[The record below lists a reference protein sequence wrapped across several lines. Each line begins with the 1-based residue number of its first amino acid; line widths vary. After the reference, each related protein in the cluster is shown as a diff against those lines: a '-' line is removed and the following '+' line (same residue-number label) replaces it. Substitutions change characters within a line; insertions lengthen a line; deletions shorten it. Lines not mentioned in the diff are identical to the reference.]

1 MTLAEAAKAPNSG
14 MGAALRAGVEQI
26 SARQQFTF
34 RLYVRLVLPADGFVF
49 YAPVDSVD
57 APLTTLPSKIM
68 RLGSLHLS
76 QTTIQDVAESYARQD
91 VIFTAEE
98 QVIEFESMGSNDF
111 LYVLQLPNG
120 SLAAFNGQRK
130 RYDQAAIWHY
140 TGRALLPYEASQFIA
155 SPNDIPADNVVSNSL
170 PFWLAMSTDVLPVYP
185 SFLVPQNAIP
195 PYVAADIGDTGGIGA
210 SPLYGTNFSQTQL
223 TQEIVRFT
231 FYGVRNAG
239 VLDFQRALLQNS
251 GDAGDG
257 KAYGVMS
264 IPVPVDGKKPQSEFG
279 IIAQE
284 KTMDLQVNYYQARA
298 RDEARKLI
306 ESAFITVTTE

>member
-1 MTLAEAAKAPNSG
+1 MTLAEASKAPNAG
-14 MGAALRAGVEQI
+14 MGAALRAGVEQL

-34 RLYVRLVLPADGFVF
+34 TLYKRLVLPADGFVF
-49 YAPVDSVD
+49 YAPAASVSPPITSQ
-57 APLTTLPSKIM
+57 ALTLS
-68 RLGSLHLS
+68 LSGSLHLS

-91 VIFTAEE
+91 VIFTSEE
-98 QVIEFESMGSNDF
+98 QVIEFEQVAADL
-111 LYVLQLPNG
+111 LYVFELPNG

-140 TGRALLPYEASQFIA
+140 TGRALLPFEASQFIA
-155 SPNDIPADNVVSNSL
+155 SPSDIPADNVVSNSL
-170 PFWLAMSTDVLPVYP
+170 PFWLAMSTDALPVYP

-195 PYVAADIGDTGGIGA
+195 PYVAADIGDTSGIGA
-210 SPLYGTNFSQTQL
+210 SPMYGPDFSQTQL
-223 TQEIVRFT
+223 SQEIVRFT

-257 KAYGVMS
+257 KAYGAMS

-306 ESAFITVTTE
+306 ESAFITITTE

>member
-1 MTLAEAAKAPNSG
+1 MTLAEAAKSPNAG
-14 MGAALRAGVEQI
+14 MGAALRAGVEQL

-34 RLYVRLVLPADGFVF
+34 TLYKRLVLPADGFVF
-49 YAPVDSVD
+49 YAPASSVSPPITSQ
-57 APLTTLPSKIM
+57 PLTLTLS
-68 RLGSLHLS
+68 GSLHLS
-76 QTTIQDVAESYARQD
+76 QTTIQDVAEAFARQD
-91 VIFTAEE
+91 VIFTSEE
-98 QVIEFESMGSNDF
+98 QVIEFEQVDADL
-111 LYVLQLPNG
+111 LYVFELPNG

-155 SPNDIPADNVVSNSL
+155 SPSDIPADNVVSNSL
-170 PFWLAMSTDVLPVYP
+170 PFWLAMSTDALPVYP

-210 SPLYGTNFSQTQL
+210 SPLYGPNFSQSQL
-223 TQEIVRFT
+223 TQEVVRFT

-306 ESAFITVTTE
+306 ESAFITITTE

>member
-1 MTLAEAAKAPNSG
+1 MTLSEAAKAPNAG
-14 MGAALRAGVEQI
+14 MGAALRAGVEQL

-34 RLYVRLVLPADGFVF
+34 TLYKRLVLPADGFVF
-49 YAPVDSVD
+49 YAPASSVS
-57 APLTTLPSKIM
+57 PPITSPKLTLSLP
-68 RLGSLHLS
+68 GSLHLS
-76 QTTIQDVAESYARQD
+76 QTTIQDVAEAYARQD
-91 VIFTAEE
+91 VIFTSED
-98 QVIEFESMGSNDF
+98 QVVEFEAAGSDL
-111 LYVLQLPNG
+111 LYVLELPNG

-140 TGRALLPYEASQFIA
+140 TGRALMPYEATQFIA
-155 SPNDIPADNVVSNSL
+155 SPADIPADNVVSNSL
-170 PFWLAMSTDVLPVYP
+170 PFWLAMSTDSLPVYP

-210 SPLYGTNFSQTQL
+210 SPLYGPNFSQSQL
-223 TQEIVRFT
+223 TQESVRFT

-257 KAYGVMS
+257 KAYGAMS

-306 ESAFITVTTE
+306 ESAFITITTE